1 MTNRRNQN
9 TNNRP
14 QDDER
19 ISDALM
25 DQSYGQ
31 RARGGWRFDRSLNAG
46 VIIALIVEAISGVWF
61 MSQQSALLTAD
72 HASIVQIQSDA
83 KENDKQ
89 RVEILLHLSNM
100 DQSLKDLLNY
110 GLPRTA
116 PTQVLLPSSAQA
128 PAQVIMQAPANDQ
141 QQRPWEPKDRL
152 SLPSAN

>member
-1 MTNRRNQN
+1 MANSRNRNPI
-9 TNNRP
+9 NRP
-14 QDDER
+14 RDDEA
-19 ISDALM
+19 ISDTLM
-25 DQSYGQ
+25 DQAYGQ

-110 GLPRTA
+110 GLPRTPA
-116 PTQVLLPSSAQA
+116 TQVLMPANSQA
-128 PAQVIMQAPANDQ
+128 PGQIIQTPAA
-141 QQRPWEPKDRL
+141 
-152 SLPSAN
+152 SGH